1 MRALTYCLLAVA
13 ALSGL
18 GLVTSCVVA
27 TDSLSGRTGSLN
39 ILLTDAPADDW
50 QEVSVLLKSISL
62 YNRDSRAWQQ
72 VWAADPANAESGRV
86 NLVDLSGVALILAQ
100 ATIPEGTYNR
110 LKMLIN
116 TNPSTMKLVDDS
128 GNVIDPSLIRIVNS
142 VPQGEVRVDLDPAV
156 TVTADGTANL
166 QVDFDLAHPLSIVN
180 LNGVVWLNFQLRHK
194 PLPHKLFTLQF
205 ARSIGQIT
213 AAAADGT
220 NFTVKTLNAADVTF
234 KVNANT
240 IYVDADTRQP
250 GSFSGLAALAGTG
263 YALVASNMNADGSLF
278 ARRVWY
284 STSIDALPRFT
295 PEGIVR
301 RVGENWIRVM
311 KQKPQAVAPARFRC
325 DWNAETIY
333 INENTVWK
341 FRGDVRMGTGLGVLQ
356 FIRRG
361 FRVEVT
367 LVDPSAAMKVA
378 AEVNVLW
385 AHEEGAI
392 TAVSDSGIT
401 MGWWGRATHT
411 LPYSTVA
418 DHGFSWW
425 YFGLP
430 WTASTNVQ
438 DFMDTVN
445 QALNARLWVFAM
457 AGLYWDELG
466 GGWAVEHLVLAPE
479 KLAEPT
485 TITTGYSAETGTM
498 DVTTYC
504 WWDTAT
510 PQVMTIHLDATGDF
524 QTVVGSFSF
533 NSTTKV
539 LSVTFPVNPSDWP
552 ALLTPALPRV
562 QIWVRPV
569 KGGDGAFTWHAY
581 TVLAYQLTS

>member
-1 MRALTYCLLAVA
+1 MRALAYCLLAVA

-62 YNRDSRAWQQ
+62 YNRDSRVWQQ

-110 LKMLIN
+110 LKMVIN

-142 VPQGEVRVDLDPAV
+142 VPLGEVRVDLDPAV

-180 LNGVVWLNFQLRHK
+180 LNGVIWLNFQLRHK

-220 NFTVKTLNAADVTF
+220 NFTIKTLNAAEITF
-234 KVNANT
+234 NVNSNT

-284 STSIDALPRFT
+284 SASVDALPRFT

-311 KQKPQAVAPARFRC
+311 KQKPQTVAPARFRC
-325 DWNAETIY
+325 DWNAETIF
-333 INENTVWK
+333 IDENTAWK
-341 FRGDVRMGTGLGVLQ
+341 FRGDVHMGAGLGVLQ
-356 FIRRG
+356 FIKRG

-392 TAVSDSGIT
+392 TAVSETGIT
-401 MGWWGRATHT
+401 MGWWGHATHT
-411 LPYSTVA
+411 LPYSAVEN
-418 DHGFSWW
+418 HGFSWW

-438 DFMDTVN
+438 DFIDTVN

-485 TITTGYSAETGTM
+485 AITTGYSADTGTM

-504 WWDTAT
+504 WWDAAT
-510 PQVMTIHLDATGDF
+510 PQLMTIHLDATGDF

-533 NSTTKV
+533 NTTTKV

-569 KGGDGAFTWHAY
+569 KGSDGTFTWHAY